1 MGTGTVILDCACV
14 GEPDIA
20 TIERIARL
28 QVALRRGG
36 FELRLRSA
44 GAALVDLIAFSGLAG
59 VLGAEPL
66 VEVHR
71 QVEQREQPGRVEEEG
86 DLSNPAL

>member
-1 MGTGTVILDCACV
+1 MGTGTVILDCACL

-28 QVALRRGG
+28 QVALRRRG
-36 FELRLRSA
+36 FELRLGGA

-59 VLGAEPL
+59 VLCL
-66 VEVHR
+66 EVHR
-71 QVEQREQPGRVEEEG
+71 QVEQREQPRRVEEEG
-86 DLSNPAL
+86 DLRNPAL

>member
-1 MGTGTVILDCACV
+1 MWTGTVILDCACV

-28 QVALRRGG
+28 QVALRRRGC
-36 FELRLRSA
+36 ELRLRGA

-59 VLGAEPL
+59 VLC

-71 QVEQREQPGRVEEEG
+71 QVEQREQPRRVKEEG
-86 DLSNPAL
+86 DLRNPAV

>member
-28 QVALRRGG
+28 QVAMRRRG
-36 FELRLRSA
+36 FELRLRGA

-59 VLGAEPL
+59 VLCCCEMQG
-66 VEVHR
+66 
-71 QVEQREQPGRVEEEG
+71 QVEQREQPRRVEEEG
-86 DLSNPAL
+86 DLRNPPV